1 MLYPIPTSETSILG
15 TFAATLF
22 ALLNPFG
29 MLPVFIGYTAGRST
43 SVQRWLALFISITVL
58 GLMLLFLFAGTALLN
73 FFGITIDAFRVA
85 GGILLLLIGIRTVAR
100 DPTTKAQDL
109 VVASEVGALCE
120 AESVYGQIVVP
131 FAMPLLVGPGVI
143 ANLILYA
150 GEAWE
155 RKSPKLASGL
165 VAVTVG
171 VSLFTLVILLSG
183 GFLRRLLGD
192 VGLSIA
198 TRILGLLV
206 AAIGVQFV
214 IAGLTNVIVNSIV
227 PAVLPQLHGQ

>member
-22 ALLNPFG
+22 ALLNPLG
-29 MLPVFIGYTAGRST
+29 MLPVFIGYTADRSV

-58 GLMLLFLFAGTALLN
+58 GLTLLFICAGTALLN
-73 FFGITIDAFRVA
+73 FFGITLDAFRVA
-85 GGILLLLIGIRTVAR
+85 GGILLLLIGIRTVAQ
-100 DPTTKAQDL
+100 DPASKAKDL
-109 VVASEVGALCE
+109 IVTSEVGALIE
-120 AESVYGQIVVP
+120 AESAYRQIVVP
-131 FAMPLLVGPGVI
+131 LAMPLLVGPGVI

-150 GEAWE
+150 SEGKQRAALVGG
-155 RKSPKLASGL
+155 R

-171 VSLFTLVILLSG
+171 VSFLTFVILLSG
-183 GFLRRLLGD
+183 RFLRGLLGD

-206 AAIGVQFV
+206 ASIGVQFV
-214 IAGLTNVIVNSIV
+214 IAGLTNVIVHSIV
-227 PAVLPQLHGQ
+227 PAVLHLHGGS

>member
-29 MLPVFIGYTAGRST
+29 MLPVFIGYTADRSV
-43 SVQRWLALFISITVL
+43 SVQRWLALFISATVL

-109 VVASEVGALCE
+109 IVAADIGAICE

-171 VSLFTLVILLSG
+171 ISLLTLVILLSG
-183 GFLRRLLGD
+183 GFLRKLLGD

-206 AAIGVQFV
+206 ASIGVQFV
-214 IAGLTNVIVNSIV
+214 IAGLTNVIVHSIA
-227 PAVLPQLHGQ
+227 PALLQPPHG